1 MKITV
6 FNTKYIKYLAFYLL
20 SYFGIA
26 IMVDFKFA
34 FMFGDLNL
42 KWLNFQNWSDKFQIM
57 SATPAIVAGA
67 KEIVVCTPAPN
78 GKVNPLL
85 LAAMHL
91 CGIKTAFKIGGA
103 RFE

>member
-1 MKITV
+1 LKITV

-42 KWLNFQNWSDKFQIM
+42 K
-57 SATPAIVAGA
+57 
-67 KEIVVCTPAPN
+67 
-78 GKVNPLL
+78 
-85 LAAMHL
+85 
-91 CGIKTAFKIGGA
+91 
-103 RFE
+103 